1 MFTSSFRFDT
11 SKTFENPLNA
21 AGFAEPK
28 APVVA
33 KANAPRL
40 GIPPPPYAPP
50 SGVPSPRANGG
61 KTPVPK
67 PLTAKIKCSDY
78 FYVPFIGNI
87 LIFFDF

>member
-21 AGFAEPK
+21 AGFADPK

-50 SGVPSPRANGG
+50 SGVPRPRANGG
-61 KTPVPK
+61 KTPVAPN
-67 PLTAKIKCSDY
+67 PFTVKIKY
-78 FYVPFIGNI
+78 F
-87 LIFFDF
+87 